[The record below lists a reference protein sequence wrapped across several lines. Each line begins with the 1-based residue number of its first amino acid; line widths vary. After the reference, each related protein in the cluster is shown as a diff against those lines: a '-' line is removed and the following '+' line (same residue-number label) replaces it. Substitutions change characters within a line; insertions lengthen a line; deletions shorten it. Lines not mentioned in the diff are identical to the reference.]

1 MDEHMSNMGFFDA
14 LFGGKKSKASPAI
27 DVLKIKEDI
36 KRELSSEIVRE
47 NDLLRQDLSHEI
59 GKIHNMIELKKDNAV
74 DYEESI
80 ENVRKSVNEL
90 NKKFSDLSV
99 LGRLA
104 IENKERL
111 DKIKHGMASREELES
126 LRNEVLNV
134 VSVTENKDAIESLE
148 NIVET
153 EPKMG
158 LSHVLEKLPKS
169 RRVLVNILLS
179 AESPISYKQIAT
191 KMGLTYNTV
200 KVYVRDVRES
210 GFPIEE
216 YMAQNKKLLNIP
228 NSVKAAMI
236 YGQTQS
242 NQY

>member
-1 MDEHMSNMGFFDA
+1 MGLFDA
-14 LFGGKKSKASPAI
+14 LFGGKKGKVSSAI
-27 DVLKIKEDI
+27 DIGKIKEDI
-36 KRELSSEIVRE
+36 KNELSSEIVKE

-59 GKIHNMIELKKDNAV
+59 GKIHDMIELKKGDTI
-74 DYEESI
+74 DYEQGI
-80 ENVRKSVNEL
+80 ENVRKSVNGL
-90 NKKFSDLSV
+90 NEKFSDLVV

-134 VSVTENKDAIESLE
+134 VSVSESGDAIESLE

-169 RRVLVNILLS
+169 RRVLVNILLQ

-236 YGQTQS
+236 YGQSQS